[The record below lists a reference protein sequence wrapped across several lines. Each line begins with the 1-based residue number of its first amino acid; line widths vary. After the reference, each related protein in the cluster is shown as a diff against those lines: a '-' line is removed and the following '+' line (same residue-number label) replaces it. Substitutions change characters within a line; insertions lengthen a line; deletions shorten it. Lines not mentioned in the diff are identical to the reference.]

1 MNTRHENA
9 DGPEDIDKAFAEIV
23 AELERDSSLPQWPGE
38 SGTASPTTSGGTA
51 TTGDAS
57 TEPPSEADPDSG
69 PRDWA
74 PTEAEEDE
82 GHYEPPEPP
91 PLPKPGASTVGG
103 VVLIV
108 LGLLTLFVPFAASS
122 LGPLT
127 LPVGLIAISCGI
139 GWLLLRLRQGSP
151 EDEDSGWDDGA
162 QV

>member
-1 MNTRHENA
+1 MNTRQGNS

-23 AELERDSSLPQWPGE
+23 AELERDSSVPQWPEESSGRPSSE
-38 SGTASPTTSGGTA
+38 TASATETSPPPAAEEPSGT
-51 TTGDAS
+51 
-57 TEPPSEADPDSG
+57 EKG

-91 PLPKPGASTVGG
+91 PLPKPSAGTVGA
-103 VVLIV
+103 VVLVI
-108 LGLLTLFVPFAASS
+108 LGLLVLFVPVAASS

-127 LPVGLIAISCGI
+127 MPVGLIAISAGI
-139 GWLLLRLRQGSP
+139 GGLLLRLRRGDSEP
-151 EDEDSGWDDGA
+151 EDGWDDGA

>member
-1 MNTRHENA
+1 MNTRQGNS

-23 AELERDSSLPQWPGE
+23 AELERDSSVPRWPE
-38 SGTASPTTSGGTA
+38 ESSERSSSETASAPETSPAPAAEEPSGT
-51 TTGDAS
+51 
-57 TEPPSEADPDSG
+57 EEG

-91 PLPKPGASTVGG
+91 PLPKPGAGAVGA
-103 VVLIV
+103 VVLVV
-108 LGLLTLFVPFAASS
+108 LGVLVLFVPVAASS

-127 LPVGLIAISCGI
+127 MPVGLIAISAGI
-139 GWLLLRLRQGSP
+139 GGLLLRLRRGDSEP
-151 EDEDSGWDDGA
+151 EDGWDDGA